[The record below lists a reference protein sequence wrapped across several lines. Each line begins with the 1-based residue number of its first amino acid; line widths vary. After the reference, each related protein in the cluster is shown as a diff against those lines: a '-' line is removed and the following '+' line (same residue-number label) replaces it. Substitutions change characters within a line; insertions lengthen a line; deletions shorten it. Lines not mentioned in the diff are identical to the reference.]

1 MSVLTPAEEGLIQA
15 ALSEDLS
22 NKGDITSQAI
32 FKNGDEVTASIRARE
47 NGILA
52 GLDIAKEVFHL
63 VDPALTLTTEQKDG
77 NQIEQN
83 QTILTIQGKTISILK
98 AERTALNFLSHL
110 SGVASETK
118 KYVET
123 ISHTKAKI
131 LDTRKTLPGWR
142 ALQKQAVLLGGGR
155 NHRLGLYD
163 MVLIKDNHIAAA
175 GSIGKALDR
184 VQSLRKNTKIEI
196 EVDTLDQLGE
206 VLSHGGADIV
216 LLDNMSPEQLIQAV
230 QKINGKIL
238 SEASGGIT
246 LSNVKE
252 IAESRVDFISI
263 GALTHSVKALDF
275 GLDIEL

>member
-1 MSVLTPAEEGLIQA
+1 MSVLTPAEKNLIQA

-22 NKGDITSQAI
+22 DKGDITSQAI
-32 FKNGDEVTASIRARE
+32 FKNGDEVTAVICARE

-118 KYVET
+118 KYVE
-123 ISHTKAKI
+123 ILSHTKAKI

-142 ALQKQAVLLGGGR
+142 ALQKQAVLLGGGQ

-163 MVLIKDNHIAAA
+163 MALIKDNHIAAA

-196 EVDTLDQLGE
+196 EVDTLDQLDE

-216 LLDNMSPEQLIQAV
+216 LLDNMSPQQLSKAV
-230 QKINGKIL
+230 QKIDGKML

-246 LSNVKE
+246 LSNLKE
-252 IAESRVDFISI
+252 IAESGVDFISI
-263 GALTHSVKALDF
+263 GALTHSVRALDF
-275 GLDIEL
+275 GLDIQ